1 MHNIFIYILVFLL
14 GVATFAG
21 VSKVRDD
28 APAQTTET
36 ATEPTQQTLDDT
48 TPPSDTTPTPTAG
61 PTIDLGGQG
70 LTKVP
75 EYIFKETGT
84 VTLDLSGNKFTG
96 ALPGEIR
103 HLQNLKTLDLSDNT
117 FTGVPAEIGQ
127 LSNLEI
133 LDLSGNPIT
142 GLPYELANLKNLKVL
157 DLSGTQYAAQDLEVI
172 KKGLPAS
179 VVIKL

>member
-28 APAQTTET
+28 APAPATDT

-48 TPPSDTTPTPTAG
+48 PPLDATPATG
-61 PTIDLGGQG
+61 PTIDLSGQG

-127 LSNLEI
+127 LAKLET

>member
-14 GVATFAG
+14 GIITFAG
-21 VSKVRDD
+21 VFTMRTE
-28 APAQTTET
+28 APSTTTET
-36 ATEPTQQTLDDT
+36 ATEPTQQVSDDT
-48 TPPSDTTPTPTAG
+48 PPLDATPATG
-61 PTIDLGGQG
+61 LTIDLSDKG
-70 LTKVP
+70 LTEVP

-84 VTLDLSGNKFTG
+84 VTLNLSGNKFTG

-103 HLQNLKTLDLSDNT
+103 HLENLKTLDLSDNT

-127 LSNLEI
+127 LANLEI

-157 DLSGTQYAAQDLEVI
+157 DLSDTQYSAQDLEII
-172 KKGLPAS
+172 KKGLS
-179 VVIKL
+179 GDIVIRI